1 MSFIGKAIGSITGAN
16 QAADAS
22 RDAAATQ
29 AASAQAGIDEQKR
42 QFDALQQLL
51 KPFVDAGVGGLSSY
65 GNLLGSNGAQAQQS
79 AISQLMKTPA
89 YTSALQ
95 QGERSI
101 LSNASATG
109 GLRGGNTQAALSQ
122 FAPQLLTQL
131 IGQQLQG
138 YGNLSSLGQNAA
150 AGVGNAGMSSANSI
164 SSLLQQ
170 QGAANAGG
178 QLVGGANA
186 IANGNALGSLG
197 GFLSG
202 GGLSKLV
209 SGTQSGINSILSLF

>member
-1 MSFIGKAIGSITGAN
+1 MGFIGDILGDITGVN

-22 RDAAATQ
+22 RDASATQ
-29 AASAQAGIDEQKR
+29 AASAQAAIDLNKEQFNKLR
-42 QFDALQQLL
+42 ELLQ
-51 KPFVDAGVGGLSSY
+51 PFVQAGTGALSSY

-164 SSLLQQ
+164 SNLLQQ
-170 QGAANAGG
+170 QGAATAGG
-178 QLVGGANA
+178 QLAQGQAARNNA
-186 IANGNALGSLG
+186 SSLLNLG
-197 GFLSG
+197 GILL
-202 GGLSKLV
+202 GGL
-209 SGTQSGINSILSLF
+209 F